1 MKVLHILYSGLGG
14 HGNVFFSLIDADIN
28 KEFEYEALF
37 NGVEKLKMEYIQRCE
52 KSKIKYTYVK
62 KIPGIDIG
70 YYKHIANTIK
80 NSNPSIIF
88 LHSSSYILPV
98 ILVRILGGVKSTIV
112 VRETQANNLKT
123 KKEWFWLTLA
133 LLFADKCIFLSEN
146 YRMEIKK
153 YLPLFFK
160 EKKIFIIP
168 NGINLNKF
176 IPLEKIKNTHVTI
189 GMQSRVIKIKDHNTL
204 LRSFALLTNDAD
216 LQHVNI
222 LLKIAG
228 DGENLQQL
236 KKLSLDLNIEQKV
249 IFVGV
254 LNEDEIV
261 NFLNE
266 LDIYVH
272 ASLGETMS
280 TSIMQAMAN
289 EKAIIASDVPGIN
302 NMISSNVNGILVPVQ
317 NAQVLYEKIKFLIN
331 NPNIKMQLANNAK
344 KYARHNFSNEVMFS
358 KYRDLFYS

>member
-1 MKVLHILYSGLGG
+1 MKVLHVLHSGLGG
-14 HGNVFFSLIDADIN
+14 HGNVFFSFIDADTN

-37 NGVEKLKMEYIQRCE
+37 NGVDKLKIEYIQRCE
-52 KSKIKYTYVK
+52 KSKIQYGYVK
-62 KIPGIDIG
+62 KIPGIDFG
-70 YYKHIANTIK
+70 YYKRMKKAIK
-80 NSNPSIIF
+80 NSNASIIF

-98 ILVRILGGVKSTIV
+98 ILARIFGRVKSKVI

-146 YRMEIKK
+146 YRTEIKK
-153 YLPLFFK
+153 YLPVFFN

-176 IPLEKIKNTHVTI
+176 IPLVKIKNTDITI
-189 GMQSRVIKIKDHNTL
+189 GMQSRIIKIKDHNTL
-204 LRSFALLTNDAD
+204 LRSFALLTKDAN

-236 KKLSLDLNIEQKV
+236 IKLSVELNIERKV

-289 EKAIIASDVPGIN
+289 EKAIIASDVPGIK
-302 NMISSNVNGILVPVQ
+302 NMISNNINGILVPAK
-317 NAQVLYEKIKFLIN
+317 NERMLYEKIKFLIN

-344 KYARHNFSNEVMFS
+344 KYAMQNFSNEVMFS